1 MMNIKTSFLS
11 ATIYVV
17 LAGPSIC
24 ASESNIQIVTSFTIL
39 EDLTRELS
47 GDYVDVVN
55 LVPRD
60 SDAHVYLPKPSDSIA
75 IANADLVILNGLG
88 FEGWMVRLLEDARKG
103 NKHLVASDGVRL
115 LTENDEIDPHAWQS
129 FSNIQVYIQ
138 NISNMLLKLLPERE
152 QDLIFRRDKY
162 LRVILSLQQQ
172 FKDRM
177 AKTPSAERVV
187 VTSHDAFGYLGR
199 EFDIQFLSPLG
210 LSLDEEASAEDLAS
224 LINQIR
230 GKNVAALF
238 VENISNPKLLEIISI
253 ETGVGIG
260 GSLYSDALSD
270 EDGPAA
276 TYVDMMTHNLNSII
290 GAFN

>member
-1 MMNIKTSFLS
+1 MVDIKTGFLS
-11 ATIYVV
+11 TTMYV
-17 LAGPSIC
+17 LFALPSIC

-39 EDLTRELS
+39 EDLARELS
-47 GDYVDVVN
+47 GEYVDIVN
-55 LVPRD
+55 LVARD
-60 SDAHVYLPKPSDSIA
+60 SDAHVYLPTPSDSIA
-75 IANADLVILNGLG
+75 IANADLVISNGLG
-88 FEGWMVRLLEDARKG
+88 FEGWMDRLLEDAGKE

-115 LTENDEIDPHAWQS
+115 LSEKDEIDPHAWQS
-129 FSNIQVYIQ
+129 FRNIRIYVQ
-138 NISNMLLKLLPERE
+138 NISGMLIKLLPERE

-162 LRVILSLQQQ
+162 LELILSLQQQ
-172 FKDRM
+172 FTDRM

-187 VTSHDAFGYLGR
+187 ITSHDAFGYLGR

-210 LSLDEEASAEDLAS
+210 LSLDEEASAEDLAL
-224 LINQIR
+224 LIDQIR
-230 GKNVAALF
+230 DKNVTALF

-253 ETGVGIG
+253 ETGVGFG

-276 TYVDMMTHNLNSII
+276 SYVDMMTHNLNSII

>member
-1 MMNIKTSFLS
+1 
-11 ATIYVV
+11 
-17 LAGPSIC
+17 
-24 ASESNIQIVTSFTIL
+24 
-39 EDLTRELS
+39 
-47 GDYVDVVN
+47 
-55 LVPRD
+55 
-60 SDAHVYLPKPSDSIA
+60 
-75 IANADLVILNGLG
+75 
-88 FEGWMVRLLEDARKG
+88 
-103 NKHLVASDGVRL
+103 
-115 LTENDEIDPHAWQS
+115 
-129 FSNIQVYIQ
+129 
-138 NISNMLLKLLPERE
+138 MLLKLLPERE

-162 LRVILSLQQQ
+162 LRLILSLQQQ
-172 FKDRM
+172 FQDRM

-230 GKNVAALF
+230 GKNVTALF